1 MKISIKLLCLT
12 LPVAVLI
19 ISCNRFNSETDP
31 SCQTPNING
40 RNDRWG
46 FIGPGGGGAMFNP
59 AINPADPDHV
69 FVACDMTG
77 SYVTYDGG
85 KKWRMFNLKGVS
97 RFFVFDPED
106 KDLVYAG
113 TSTRLFRSGDRG
125 NSWHTLYPD
134 PEDILAI
141 HTQGD
146 HASEVVVTRD
156 SIITRIK
163 KLSIDPDN
171 PQDLY
176 LLVEMNDERE
186 WSYKQSISTKSSQVL
201 LVIE

>member
-1 MKISIKLLCLT
+1 
-12 LPVAVLI
+12 
-19 ISCNRFNSETDP
+19 
-31 SCQTPNING
+31 
-40 RNDRWG
+40 
-46 FIGPGGGGAMFNP
+46 MFNP

-125 NSWHTLYPD
+125 NTWNTLYPD

-201 LVIE
+201 LLSNDAGENWKEESIFEFDADNIFIDATSPYQNRTLYVTGKDNIQVENRW